1 MFSLYILKEKEK
13 IIYNGNLQKL
23 LQESANISYSI
34 IITTTLG
41 GMVMN
46 KNFELNVAELEKV
59 RAAGINLKSKYVP
72 AAMREQVKAVLAGN
86 GPKAKSQTA
95 KSQPSID
102 DDDDDGVMVKKQVVV
117 ATSAKDA
124 IAQVAT
130 KVLGDIVEAA
140 EQRAFERGIE
150 IGRQKAFIEIDK
162 ILDEAALSGKL
173 DAAVKMLKVI
183 VGKDNEG

>member
-1 MFSLYILKEKEK
+1 MYILKEKEK

-23 LQESANISYSI
+23 LQESANISYNI

-102 DDDDDGVMVKKQVVV
+102 DDDDEDGVMVKKQVVV

>member
-1 MFSLYILKEKEK
+1 
-13 IIYNGNLQKL
+13 
-23 LQESANISYSI
+23 
-34 IITTTLG
+34 
-41 GMVMN
+41 MN
-46 KNFELNVAELEKV
+46 KNFELTVAELEKV

-86 GPKAKSQTA
+86 NPKAKPQAA
-95 KSQPSID
+95 KSQPSLD
-102 DDDDDGVMVKKQVVV
+102 DEDGVMVKKQVVV
-117 ATSAKDA
+117 ATSARDA

-130 KVLGDIVEAA
+130 KVLGDIVETA

-150 IGRQKAFIEIDK
+150 IGRKKAFIEIDK

>member
-1 MFSLYILKEKEK
+1 
-13 IIYNGNLQKL
+13 
-23 LQESANISYSI
+23 
-34 IITTTLG
+34 
-41 GMVMN
+41 MN

-86 GPKAKSQTA
+86 GPKAKPQAA

-102 DDDDDGVMVKKQVVV
+102 DDDEDGVMVKKQVVV

-150 IGRQKAFIEIDK
+150 IGRQKAFVEIDK

-173 DAAVKMLKVI
+173 DAAIKMLKVI